1 MIENS
6 TKTKTNHVTFKHKE
20 RVLCEYRPFQGYAE
34 IVETIKLLAFE
45 KGINEKE
52 ITAEVVVE

>member
-1 MIENS
+1 MVEKSNR
-6 TKTKTNHVTFKHKE
+6 VTFKHKE

-45 KGINEKE
+45 NEINENE